1 METTFPLFPEADI
14 KVMVRVLNTGDAE
27 TTGAPVGRLA
37 VLMVEEDP
45 VTGHT
50 VVETKMVSVVTK
62 VVLAVAGQFV
72 TVDGHA
78 VIVAVRVEKTVEVVN
93 CSTGWDCPAEPVG
106 TAVTAV
112 IAGALE

>member
-1 METTFPLFPEADI
+1 METAFPLFPEADI
-14 KVMVRVLNTGDAE
+14 MVMVRVLNTGDA

-78 VIVAVRVEKTVEVVN
+78 VIVAVRVEKTVEVVY
-93 CSTGWDCPAEPVG
+93 CSTGWDCPAEPVS
-106 TAVTAV
+106 TAVTVV